1 MTNHNHRD
9 WEVMPK
15 LAEFPQP
22 NTHESVLV
30 NPTTVRF
37 IRPGS
42 PGHTAIYF
50 DKDHS
55 VLVVMPVDQ
64 VRQILDY
71 AMNEK

>member
-1 MTNHNHRD
+1 MTPQPRD
-9 WEVMPK
+9 WEEMPK

-22 NTHESVLV
+22 NIHEPVLV
-30 NPTTVRF
+30 NPISVRF

-42 PGHTAIYF
+42 PGHTLIQF

-55 VLVVMPVDQ
+55 VLVAMPLDR